1 MRRRRR
7 SNSADSLEL
16 LLDTICNTFGGVLFI
31 AILVVILLRMT
42 GESNEEEPTESIAPE
57 HFQELQNRLTSL
69 TRELS
74 LLRENRTSQQRLA
87 EKFAE
92 QEVRDQI
99 ITRNTLQETL
109 DDLEREYNQQL
120 ASNASQSHE
129 IEETRSENLQT
140 DEDLQKAQEELEDLQ
155 RKIVDERK
163 SRVQEMRSPVVRS
176 SGFKSEIGVI
186 LRYGRMYVWHRYS
199 RGGTRLG
206 LNTDEFVIVGTQG
219 TSVITQP
226 IPTAG
231 TPLRDDNLS
240 RGKLRERLSQ
250 FSPRESVIT
259 VVVRPDSYG
268 QFRVLRDV
276 LLAEG
281 FEYRLMPMNENGE
294 VADRGGLGGKVQ

>member
-42 GESNEEEPTESIAPE
+42 GDNHEEEPTESVAPE
-57 HFQELQNRLTSL
+57 HFQKLQNRLTSL

-74 LLRENRTSQQRLA
+74 LIQENRISQQRLA

-92 QEVRDQI
+92 QEVREQI

-109 DDLEREYNQQL
+109 DDLEQEYNQQL
-120 ASNASQSHE
+120 AQNASRSHE
-129 IEETRSENLQT
+129 IEKTRSENLQT
-140 DEDLQKAQEELEDLQ
+140 DQDLHKAQEELEELQ
-155 RKIVDERK
+155 IQIVEERK

-176 SGFKSEIGVI
+176 SGFKREVGVI
-186 LRYGRMYVWHRYS
+186 LRYGRMYIWHRYS
-199 RGGTRLG
+199 RSGTRLG
-206 LNTDEFVIVGTQG
+206 LNTDEFVIVGSEG
-219 TSVITQP
+219 ASLITQP

-231 TPLRDDNLS
+231 IPLRDDNLS

-250 FSPRESVIT
+250 FSPRSNVIA
-259 VVVRPDSYG
+259 VIVRPDSYD
-268 QFRVLRDV
+268 QFSVLRDV
-276 LLAEG
+276 LLDQG
-281 FEYRLMPMNENGE
+281 FEYRLMPMDEKGE

>member
-42 GESNEEEPTESIAPE
+42 GESNEEKPIESVAPE
-57 HFQELQNRLTSL
+57 HFQELQNRLTSV

-99 ITRNTLQETL
+99 ITRNTLQEEFAE
-109 DDLEREYNQQL
+109 LEREYNQQL
-120 ASNASQSHE
+120 ARNSSQSHE
-129 IEETRSENLQT
+129 IEKTRSENLQT
-140 DEDLQKAQEELEDLQ
+140 DKDLQQAQDEFEDLQ
-155 RKIVDERK
+155 RKIVEERK

-176 SGFKSEIGVI
+176 SGFKSEVGVI
-186 LRYGRMYVWHRYS
+186 LRYGRMYVWHRYG
-199 RGGTRLG
+199 RGGSRLG
-206 LNTDEFVIVGTQG
+206 LNTDEFVVVGSQG

-231 TPLRDDNLS
+231 IPLRDDDLS
-240 RGKLRERLSQ
+240 RGRLRERLSQ
-250 FSPRESVIT
+250 FSPRSNVIA
-259 VVVRPDSYG
+259 VIVRPDSYR
-268 QFRVLRDV
+268 QFNVLRDV
-276 LLAEG
+276 LLDEG
-281 FEYRLMPMNENGE
+281 FEYRLMPMDQNGE
-294 VADRGGLGGKVQ
+294 VADRGGFGGKVQ